1 MASRAAGLGYV
12 VAGPVVTEAP
22 DVRIEAGGRVLR
34 PIWFEGDRYGF
45 VLPAGCQGV
54 RLLSNAAT
62 PAESE
67 PWREDR
73 RRLGLSVRRIRV
85 GDEDLPLDHPALTA
99 GWWGLERH
107 GGAPVRWTDGAAWL
121 PVAPGEARTLEI
133 TAGRLA
139 GYVVRALDTALAA

>member
-1 MASRAAGLGYV
+1 MGMGYE
-12 VAGPVVTEAP
+12 VAGPVLTEDAA
-22 DVRIEAGGRVLR
+22 VRIEAGGRILHPVSV
-34 PIWFEGDRYGF
+34 EGDRYSF
-45 VLPAGCQGV
+45 VLPAGCEGV

-62 PAESE
+62 PSKME

-85 GDEDLPLDHPALTA
+85 GGEDLPLDHPALSA

-107 GGAPVRWTDGAAWL
+107 GDLPARWTDGNAVL
-121 PVAPGEARTLEI
+121 PIAPGGARTLEI

-139 GYVVRALDTALAA
+139 GYDVRAVDGGRAALAA